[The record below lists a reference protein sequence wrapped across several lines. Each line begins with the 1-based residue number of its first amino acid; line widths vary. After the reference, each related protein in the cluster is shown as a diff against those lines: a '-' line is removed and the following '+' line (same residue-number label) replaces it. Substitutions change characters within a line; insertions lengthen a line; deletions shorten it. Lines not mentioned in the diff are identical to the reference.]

1 MELMEIRRRLI
12 MLGGDKL
19 KTVTINIQNACTT
32 GAQLMAEIRAVI
44 PTEDFVA
51 INTIPA
57 ATLKQT
63 ANSICG
69 VCYLN
74 YLTGGNRAD
83 NGLMIWSANY
93 WHTVNTSSTVDVPA
107 GTVFKA
113 LIIDYNW

>member
-1 MELMEIRRRLI
+1 M
-12 MLGGDKL
+12 
-19 KTVTINIQNACTT
+19 KTVTITTQTDCTT
-32 GAQLMAEIRAVI
+32 GAQLMAEIRTAI

-57 ATLKQT
+57 DTLKQT
-63 ANSICG
+63 ANGICG

-74 YLTGGNRAD
+74 YLTGGVRPD
-83 NGLMIWSANY
+83 NQLMIWQANY
-93 WHTVNTSSTVDVPA
+93 WHVVNTNQTISVPA

>member
-1 MELMEIRRRLI
+1 MEIRRRLI
-12 MLGGDKL
+12 MLGGNKL
-19 KTVTINIQNACTT
+19 KTVTITIQNACTT

-51 INTIPA
+51 INSIPA

-74 YLTGGNRAD
+74 YLTDGNRAD
-83 NGLMIWSANY
+83 ISLMIWSANY
-93 WHTVNTSSTVDVPA
+93 WHTININQTINVPA

-113 LIIDYNW
+113 LIVDYNW